1 MACYIQK
8 PEYIQQYYVKEAWI
22 DYDKP
27 AQKCLKIF
35 HLLNTKGL
43 KHLGKDDL
51 TDAVLEVNNGVS
63 DELRPD
69 VLTYMNSIWDISS
82 KDKCANVEAY
92 YKEEVKFYTL
102 RQLDNLGL
110 DISEYVDTSMEGY
123 READLRENYAE
134 ATPQGMIEGC
144 KRKIKVLE
152 KQIGRCYSYAIELF
166 DLDSAEVEDEE
177 YIIDGLIMENNLAYL
192 TGAAKTGKS
201 FLLEEMLFC
210 IENGIPWQG
219 RKVEQTHCLLIDFE
233 LTKAK
238 LVKRW
243 KKLKEKYSALYPGLP
258 FKPFACV
265 SMVGSWGTSNVTL
278 DSIVEFVKDMSRGNS
293 SLGVVALDPFYRFV
307 EGDENSNED
316 VQETINK
323 LMPLK
328 QRMTV
333 IYTHHTKKNSMDK
346 DPLTNG
352 SGAGSH
358 GRAADI
364 SMGLSGDNAKGFH
377 LRYSGREDLGGIT
390 LSRDEYG
397 FFVQS
402 EAKESETGYKTELDD
417 DTWAQIAEYV
427 GDRTVSMTAFRKKF
441 GNIDYDL
448 LRSHGYV
455 VEKSSGNYKI
465 RKRTN
470 MSKG

>member
-8 PEYIQQYYVKEAWI
+8 PERIQQYYVNEAWI

-43 KHLGKDDL
+43 KQLGKDDL
-51 TDAVLEVNNGVS
+51 TDAVLEVNNGIS
-63 DELRPD
+63 DELRPE
-69 VLTYMNSIWDISS
+69 VLVYMNSIWDSLS
-82 KDKCANVEAY
+82 TGKCANVEAY
-92 YKEEVKFYTL
+92 YREEVKFYTL

-110 DISEYVDTSMEGY
+110 DISKYVDTSMEGY
-123 READLRENYAE
+123 REA
-134 ATPQGMIEGC
+134 
-144 KRKIKVLE
+144 
-152 KQIGRCYSYAIELF
+152 ELQ
-166 DLDSAEVEDEE
+166 
-177 YIIDGLIMENNLAYL
+177 ENNLAYL

-201 FLLEEMLFC
+201 FMLEEMLFC

-219 RKVEQTHCLLIDFE
+219 REVVQTHCLLIDFE

-243 KKLKEKYSALYPGLP
+243 RKLKEKYSALYPGLP
-258 FKPFACV
+258 LRPYGCV
-265 SMVGSWGTSNVTL
+265 SMVGSWGTNNVTL
-278 DSIVEFVKDMSRGNS
+278 DSIVEFVKDMRRTAPT
-293 SLGVVALDPFYRFV
+293 LGVVALDPFYRFV

-333 IYTHHTKKNSMDK
+333 IYTHHTKKNSTDK

-364 SMGLSGDNAKGFH
+364 SMGLSGENSKGFH
-377 LRYSGREDLGGIT
+377 LRYSGREDLGCIT
-390 LSRDEYG
+390 LKRDDYG
-397 FFVQS
+397 FFVYDADKETSS
-402 EAKESETGYKTELDD
+402 EFATELDE
-417 DTWAQIAEYV
+417 DTLKEIVEYV
-427 GDRTVSMTAFRKKF
+427 SDRTVTMSAFRKKF
-441 GNIDYDL
+441 GNIDYDV

-465 RKRTN
+465 RKRTGI
-470 MSKG
+470 STG